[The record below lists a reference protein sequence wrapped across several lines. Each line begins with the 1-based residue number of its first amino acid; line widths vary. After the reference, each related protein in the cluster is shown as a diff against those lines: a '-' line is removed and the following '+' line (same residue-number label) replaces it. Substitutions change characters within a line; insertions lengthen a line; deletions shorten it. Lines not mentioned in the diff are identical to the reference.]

1 MQLKA
6 SRFTWPDR
14 NRVAVFIGYGSLLC
28 VLWVI
33 IYGGASWFTGLHDY
47 RIRLGWNEDSY
58 IPFLPEMAVI
68 YLSLFPMIWLSLFIL
83 PTTADIKQ
91 FARTL
96 VWLFVISGI
105 GFLILP
111 GQTFASAKSVE
122 GHVQPVFEFADW
134 INLEHNYLPSLHVGM
149 AVVCAYA
156 YGRQLSRR
164 VAGFIWVWAAAVAF
178 STLLT
183 HQHYLADVVAGGVVG
198 WIVSTFCFRT
208 RASHSL

>member
-14 NRVAVFIGYGSLLC
+14 NRVAAFVGYGSLLC

-83 PTTADIKQ
+83 PTPADIKQ
-91 FARTL
+91 FAVTFA
-96 VWLFVISGI
+96 WLFVVSGI
-105 GFLILP
+105 GFLIFP
-111 GQTFASAKSVE
+111 GRTYSPAESAI
-122 GHVQPVFEFADW
+122 GLIQPVFEFADW

-156 YGRQLSRR
+156 YGRQFPRR
-164 VAGFIWVWAAAVAF
+164 VAFFFWAWAAAVAL

-198 WIVSTFCFRT
+198 WLVSSISYSKMNLS
-208 RASHSL
+208 A